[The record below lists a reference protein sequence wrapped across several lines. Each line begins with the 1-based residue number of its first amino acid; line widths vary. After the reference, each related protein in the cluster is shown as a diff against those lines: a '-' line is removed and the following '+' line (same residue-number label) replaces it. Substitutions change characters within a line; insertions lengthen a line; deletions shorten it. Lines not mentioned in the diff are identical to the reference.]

1 MFSGLRQGMSLYVLD
16 KTEKP
21 KVVIGQV
28 ENVTAPRP
36 MYKTYNPAASF
47 NANMQTVVD
56 IVVKCGNDRK
66 EFIGIPS
73 NAIIHSYGD
82 YVIAENKDNI
92 IQEVDAML
100 QNSRSIVDNV
110 EQHKQNISA
119 CEDILKQLSPVYAK
133 EQQRDEALDSIS
145 DRMDK
150 IENVLARLESAIS
163 NKNQNGND

>member
-1 MFSGLRQGMSLYVLD
+1 
-16 KTEKP
+16 
-21 KVVIGQV
+21 V
-28 ENVTAPRP
+28 ENVTAPHP

-100 QNSRSIVDNV
+100 
-110 EQHKQNISA
+110 
-119 CEDILKQLSPVYAK
+119 
-133 EQQRDEALDSIS
+133 
-145 DRMDK
+145 
-150 IENVLARLESAIS
+150 
-163 NKNQNGND
+163 